1 MSDEE
6 IEGLVEVQDEDLVC
20 AGNEKQD
27 GEGTGKMKVNLPRL
41 GCVSHHTVT
50 IVYPA
55 SSPPR
60 SIRVEFGRVGNESDS
75 KRL

>member
-6 IEGLVEVQDEDLVC
+6 IERLVEVQDEDFVC

-27 GEGTGKMKVNLPRL
+27 GEGTRKSKVNLPRL

-55 SSPPR
+55 PSPLR
-60 SIRVEFGRVGNESDS
+60 SIRVEFGRIGDESNS
-75 KRL
+75 KWL